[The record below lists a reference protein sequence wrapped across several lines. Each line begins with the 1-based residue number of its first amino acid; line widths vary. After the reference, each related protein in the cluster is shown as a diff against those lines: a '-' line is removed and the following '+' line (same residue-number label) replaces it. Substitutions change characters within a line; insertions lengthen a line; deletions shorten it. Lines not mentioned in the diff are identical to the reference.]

1 MARQMNEIFSENLRN
16 ALYMKGR
23 TQADLARAVKVS
35 ETSVSNWV
43 NGTTVPRPKMVDSI
57 CAFLVCKREDLMVD
71 HSKTVL
77 FAPEEVLAEEMRE
90 RPELYGVFNMILQMT
105 SSDVGMVT
113 QLCKRLLK

>member
-23 TQADLARAVKVS
+23 TQADLARTVKVS

-43 NGTTVPRPKMVDSI
+43 NGLTVPRPKMVDAI

-77 FAPEEVLAEEMRE
+77 LAPEDVLADEMKD
-90 RPELYGVFNMILQMT
+90 RPELYGVFNMILRMT
-105 SSDVGMVT
+105 SSDVEMVT